1 MNVQAT
7 SALMKK
13 NIRSPDE
20 TRSFPNGKV
29 EILRLEDHTVAVVT
43 LRPGWQWSRDVRR
56 IEKTENCL
64 TEHLQYVI
72 SGRLM
77 VQMQDGMRIELGPG
91 DFASIPPRH
100 DAWVVGDEPFLAIDF
115 LGMEEYARPREEAD
129 YGPEPDEVVG
139 FD

>member
-1 MNVQAT
+1 MTMQAT
-7 SALMKK
+7 LALMKK
-13 NIRSPDE
+13 SIRSPDE

-29 EILRLEDHTVAVVT
+29 EILRLEDHAVALVT

-64 TEHLQYVI
+64 SSHLQYVI

-77 VQMQDGMRIELGPG
+77 VQMQDGMRIELRPG
-91 DFASIPPRH
+91 DFVSIPPGH
-100 DAWVVGDEPFLAIDF
+100 DAWVLGDEPFLAID
-115 LGMEEYARPREEAD
+115 LTGMTEYAKPLEGPGA
-129 YGPEPDEVVG
+129 GPEPDDIVG

>member
-1 MNVQAT
+1 MSTTAT
-7 SALMKK
+7 IALMKK

-29 EILRLEDHTVAVVT
+29 EILRLEDRAVAVVT

-64 TEHLQYVI
+64 TGHLQYVI
-72 SGRLM
+72 NGRLM
-77 VQMQDGMRIELGPG
+77 VEMQDGVRMELGPG
-91 DFASIPPRH
+91 DFVSIPAGH
-100 DAWVVGDEPFLAIDF
+100 DAWVVGDEPFLAID
-115 LGMEEYARPREEAD
+115 LAGMEEYARPREGPG
-129 YGPEPDEVVG
+129 YGAEPDEIVG